1 MQKLTQAFEL
11 LLFFLFTVVLLLL
24 FILNLPIFQDPHGLL
39 ITNELS
45 DFSNTQLIG
54 TVLFGSAVLCSMMGV
69 LMVKWLPSFT
79 AGMASNLWATTY
91 FLLWVDSMFSLCI
104 QLQSFR
110 FLGLL
115 ALGLFFLY
123 LFFFTLHHLDLKKEP
138 APKSKGGAGS
148 HAKFVHYW
156 LAGWM
161 LFYFAVS
168 IRLLLNS
175 YAYPEFQLPL
185 AVGFCALCFLNY
197 LFFLF
202 LQKSEGKDIG
212 TLSGFGRYF
221 FALWLLALLSA
232 GIAQKWFR

>member
-1 MQKLTQAFEL
+1 MQKITQAFEL
-11 LLFFLFTVVLLLL
+11 LLFLLFTIALLLL
-24 FILNLPIFQDPHGLL
+24 FIVNLPIFQDPHGFL
-39 ITNELS
+39 ITNDLS
-45 DFSNTQLIG
+45 DFSNTQLIAA
-54 TVLFGSAVLCSMMGV
+54 VLFGSTVLCSMLGV
-69 LMVKWLPSFT
+69 LMVKWLPTFT
-79 AGMASNLWATTY
+79 AGMAANLWATTF
-91 FLLWVDSMFSLCI
+91 FLLWVDSMFSLSI

-123 LFFFTLHHLDLKKEP
+123 LFFFTLYHLDLKRETNP
-138 APKSKGGAGS
+138 RSKSGTGS
-148 HAKFVHYW
+148 HAKFVRYW
-156 LAGWM
+156 LSGWM

-197 LFFLF
+197 LLFLF
-202 LQKSEGKDIG
+202 LQKSEGKDVG

-221 FALWLLALLSA
+221 FALWFLSLLSA
-232 GIAQKWFR
+232 GIAQRWFR